1 MVQKK
6 KTSPHI
12 LKTVSMST
20 KKTSSRDQKQII
32 CSTPSPIKS
41 LFCGNPPDK
50 KTTTRISSR
59 KKQADRPTL
68 STPLTTFS
76 KTAIASKNNKQTSK
90 NAVVQQFL
98 SQNKKGAFRVFV
110 AGGSRAGNDPIY
122 EEQAFELGLEIGKKK
137 YRLDFGLSSKG
148 IMGTVAKGVLKAWST
163 LENPCKKPIHGITTK
178 EYLALYKS
186 DEIIDKFSEVIV
198 SHTLEERKQRLLGAD
213 FVIFAPGGVGTLDE
227 LVYDCVAMQ
236 DGFLNFKPFVLFNVD
251 GFFYHLL
258 EYLKEIQQKGFANT
272 IPFIVVDD
280 SFEAGVAFD
289 LLDQFYTIQIKKNPK
304 HAENTLK
311 RLIYLLPYV
320 IHQRYL
326 HPSKSTKEILTLM
339 DDVTQNGL
347 PAEKKHLA
355 TDIKTA
361 YLNKEIERM
370 YERLAKAGR
379 DTANVSDKLNSLKH
393 IYKKGRS

>member
-1 MVQKK
+1 MLQKK
-6 KTSPHI
+6 K
-12 LKTVSMST
+12 KN
-20 KKTSSRDQKQII
+20 
-32 CSTPSPIKS
+32 PSPSQVTLPHSCSDSLAHRSSKRKEKS
-41 LFCGNPPDK
+41 SIGK
-50 KTTTRISSR
+50 E
-59 KKQADRPTL
+59 
-68 STPLTTFS
+68 
-76 KTAIASKNNKQTSK
+76 K
-90 NAVVQQFL
+90 NANLLSITRGSALLQRAARQKESLSDSKSAVVEQFL
-98 SQNKKGAFRVFV
+98 SQNKKGEFRVFV

-122 EEQAFELGLEIGKKK
+122 EEQAFELGQEIGKKK

-148 IMGTVAKGVLKAWST
+148 IMGAVAKGVLKAWST
-163 LENPCKKPIHGITTK
+163 LENPCKTPIHGITTK

-186 DEIIDKFSEVIV
+186 DEVIDKFSEIIV
-198 SHTLEERKQRLLGAD
+198 SHTLEERKQQLLGAD

-258 EYLKEIQQKGFANT
+258 EYLKEIQKKGFANA

-280 SFEAGVAFD
+280 SFEAGIAFD
-289 LLDQFYTIQIKKNPK
+289 MLDRFYTVQIQKNPG
-304 HAENTLK
+304 HAENALK

-326 HPSKSTKEILTLM
+326 HPSKNTTEILDKM
-339 DDVTQNGL
+339 EDITQNGL
-347 PAEKKHLA
+347 PIEKQHLN
-355 TDIKTA
+355 TDIETA

-379 DTANVSDKLNSLKH
+379 DTAKVSDKLNSLKRR
-393 IYKKGRS
+393 YKRGKG